1 MLKFNLLISAENERN
16 KHKLTLGKKLRKRNV
31 PGETSNIDANQPNTS
46 LNKVNSSEFDPLQDS
61 KAQKNGA
68 EDVKESSKPSTPQVV
83 NNEGPSSRPQSVS
96 MASTP
101 SQQQSSIVTS
111 AANPHSA
118 AAAAA
123 AAASG
128 MTDYFGRSSSS
139 FPGMQYGSLPYPQ
152 QYNFQSTG

>member
-1 MLKFNLLISAENERN
+1 MQSKFVLCSIMTMVLITYSFV
-16 KHKLTLGKKLRKRNV
+16 GDSS
-31 PGETSNIDANQPNTS
+31 TSDANQANTS
-46 LNKVNSSEFDPLQDS
+46 LGKVNSSEFDPLQDS

-111 AANPHSA
+111 AAANPHSA

-123 AAASG
+123 AAGTMS
-128 MTDYFGRSSSS
+128 DYFGRTSSS
-139 FPGMQYGSLPYPQ
+139 FPSMQYSSLPYPQ

>member
-1 MLKFNLLISAENERN
+1 MLIGDSS
-16 KHKLTLGKKLRKRNV
+16 
-31 PGETSNIDANQPNTS
+31 TSDANQANTS
-46 LNKVNSSEFDPLQDS
+46 LSKVNSSEFDPLQDS

-68 EDVKESSKPSTPQVV
+68 EDVKEASKPSTPQVV

-118 AAAAA
+118 AG
-123 AAASG
+123 S
-128 MTDYFGRSSSS
+128 MSDYFGRSSSS
-139 FPGMQYGSLPYPQ
+139 FPGMQYSSLPYPQ